1 MVTEEDVRRVAL
13 SLPESVE
20 RPYNRLPSFRVRS
33 NLFLRIHEL
42 PDAFFVRCASVEER
56 NELLRAEPRK
66 LFITPHYDGYPGFL
80 VRLSQ
85 VDLDELTEIVIESWR
100 LCAPRRLLTA
110 YDAEHPPGPR
120 TA

>member
-13 SLPESVE
+13 SLPGSIE
-20 RPYNRLPSFRVRS
+20 RPYNRLPSFRVRN

-56 NELLRAEPRK
+56 NELLSAEPGK
-66 LFITPHYDGYPGFL
+66 FFITPHYDGYPGFL

-85 VDLDELTEIVIESWR
+85 VDLDEMTEIVTESWR
-100 LCAPRRLLTA
+100 LSAPKRLLAA
-110 YDAEHPPGPR
+110 YDAEHRPAP
-120 TA
+120 

>member
-13 SLPESVE
+13 SLPGSIE
-20 RPYNRLPSFRVRS
+20 RPYNRLPSFRVRN

-56 NELLRAEPRK
+56 NELLSAEPGK
-66 LFITPHYDGYPGFL
+66 FFITPHYDGYPGFL

-85 VDLDELTEIVIESWR
+85 VDLDEMIEIVTESWR
-100 LCAPRRLLTA
+100 LSAPKRLLAA
-110 YDAEHPPGPR
+110 YDAKHPPAP
-120 TA
+120 